1 LEFDYVVVGSGAG
14 GGTVAARLAESGAT
28 VAVLEAGSDP
38 RDCEGGDAARPD
50 ANCLPCDYDVPAF
63 HPLAAENEAMSWDF
77 FVRHYG
83 EAEGRTFYPRAGT
96 LGGCTAHNAMIFVY
110 PHDADWQ
117 CIADA
122 TGDSSWRPDAM
133 RRYFQRVERCRY
145 RPLEQLA
152 NAFGI
157 NPSRHGFGGWLNVE
171 MPRLPVQTAIEVFG
185 PLWTQI
191 AQEFAMDQ
199 RKLRS
204 LRWFSEAGL
213 DANDWRL
220 VRQNST
226 GVRSVPLSTQRH
238 RRVGSRERLLDVAR
252 RTNRLH
258 IELDALATGI
268 VFDGHNRA
276 IGVEYLK
283 GKNVYRAGRKSETT
297 GVAMTVTARREVIV
311 SGGAFNTPQLLM
323 LSGIGPPDHLRAM
336 DIEVRSAL
344 DGVGCN
350 LQDRYEIGVVHQMRR
365 RWPFFDGASFT
376 PDDAQYRAW
385 DGAGSCG
392 VYTSNGAAFSISK
405 MSSVADGLPDLFCML
420 LLADFRGY
428 YRGFSRDLT
437 QRLDRMTW
445 VVLKAHTRNRSG
457 TVRLRSRDPR
467 DVPEI
472 DFNFFAQGGAED
484 LQAMIEGVR
493 YVRRV
498 SEPVKRLGIAVEELP
513 GPQCESDDEIADFV
527 RKNAWGH
534 HASCTCAIGD
544 AAQGGVLSSDFKVHG
559 VEGLRVVD
567 ASVFPRIP
575 GFFIASSI
583 YMIGEK
589 AADAILGDAASGRR

>member
-117 CIADA
+117 FIADA

-238 RRVGSRERLLDVAR
+238 RRVGSRERLLEVAR

-258 IELDALATGI
+258 IELDALGTRI
-268 VFDGHNRA
+268 VFDAYNRA

-428 YRGFSRDLT
+428 YPGFSRDLT